1 MLKKITRISWV
12 QSVVAYKIYITI
24 KLIEKL
30 SIWKTINREVIV
42 DIISQKKPLII
53 LMWHNQI
60 VGVPYSWRLD
70 KKVYNIV
77 TDHPDGN
84 LSNKIQKKFGFISI
98 QRSSKKPTNILRKL
112 IQIGKNNEC
121 IFITPDAPHGP
132 ANEINSNIYNLVKKI
147 DANVICLSFKTNKK
161 IILNT
166 WDKLRIPMPFSKGF
180 FYWGE
185 MINYKNFNEE
195 QFNKII
201 KKNLNEGVSIVNE
214 YLNL

>member
-1 MLKKITRISWV
+1 MLKKITRISWI
-12 QSVVAYKIYITI
+12 QSVVAYKIYLTL

-30 SIWKTINREVIV
+30 SVWKTINREIIV
-42 DIISQKKPLII
+42 NVISQKKPLII

-60 VGVPYSWRLD
+60 VGVPYSWKLD

-185 MINYKNFNEE
+185 MINYKNFNEV

-201 KKNLNEGVSIVNE
+201 KKKLNEGVDVVNE

>member
-1 MLKKITRISWV
+1 MLKTITRISWV
-12 QSVVAYKIYITI
+12 QSIIAYKIYILIILI
-24 KLIEKL
+24 KKL
-30 SIWKTINREVIV
+30 SSWKTINREVI
-42 DIISQKKPLII
+42 INATSEKKPLII

-60 VGVPYSWRLD
+60 VGIPYSWGLD

-112 IQIGKNNEC
+112 IEVGKNNDC

-132 ANEINSNIYNLVKKI
+132 ANQINSNIYNLVKKI
-147 DANVICLSFKTNKK
+147 DANVIFLSFKTNKK
-161 IILNT
+161 IILKT

-180 FYWGE
+180 FYWGK
-185 MINYKNFNEE
+185 IIDYKKFNEE
-195 QFNKII
+195 QFNKKI
-201 KKNLNEGVSIVNE
+201 KENLDEGINVVNE
-214 YLNL
+214 HLNL

>member
-12 QSVVAYKIYITI
+12 QSVVAYKIYLTLR
-24 KLIEKL
+24 LIEKL
-30 SIWKTINREVIV
+30 SIWKTINREIIV
-42 DIISQKKPLII
+42 NVISQKKPLII

-60 VGVPYSWRLD
+60 VGVPYSWKLD

-98 QRSSKKPTNILRKL
+98 QRSSKKPTNIFRKL

-132 ANEINSNIYNLVKKI
+132 VNEINSNIYNLVKKI

-185 MINYKNFNEE
+185 MINYKNFNEV

-201 KKNLNEGVSIVNE
+201 KKNLNEGVDVVNE

>member
-1 MLKKITRISWV
+1 VLKTITRISWV
-12 QSVVAYKIYITI
+12 QSIIAYKIYILIILI
-24 KLIEKL
+24 KKL
-30 SIWKTINREVIV
+30 SSWKTINREVI
-42 DIISQKKPLII
+42 INATSEKKPLII

-60 VGVPYSWRLD
+60 VGIPYSWGLN

-112 IQIGKNNEC
+112 IEVGKNNDC

-132 ANEINSNIYNLVKKI
+132 ANQINSNIYNLVKKI
-147 DANVICLSFKTNKK
+147 DANVIFLSFKTNKK
-161 IILNT
+161 IILKT

-180 FYWGE
+180 FYWGK
-185 MINYKNFNEE
+185 IIDYKKFNEE
-195 QFNKII
+195 QFNKKI
-201 KKNLNEGVSIVNE
+201 KENLDEGINVVNE
-214 YLNL
+214 HLNL